1 MEFASLNQVDPM
13 KDKVVII
20 TGGSSGIGKAMAE
33 VFGKFNSKVMIT
45 GRDQSALD
53 NTCKE
58 LTAKGI
64 TVHAFQA
71 DVSKEED
78 NKRMAE
84 EAVKQFGRIDIL
96 INNAGI
102 SMRALFDEVD
112 LDVVKKVMDINFYGV
127 LYATKFCLPEIKKN
141 RGSVIGISSIA
152 GFRGLPG
159 RAGYS
164 SSKFALNGFLEV
176 LRTELL
182 KTGVHVMTAC
192 PGFTTSNIR
201 VRSLT
206 KDGSQQ
212 NESPRDEKKMMS
224 AEECATHI
232 YKATLKRKKILI
244 LTTQGKLV
252 VWLNKWFP
260 SFADKMVYN
269 AMAKEANAPIER

>member
-1 MEFASLNQVDPM
+1 M

-53 NTCKE
+53 ITCKE